1 MRDLDNAN
9 RKVKMDVLAIGA
21 VLITSFVLG
30 WKLGEDIEE
39 QQDAKQRYLAQRN
52 AEDKEA

>member
-30 WKLGEDIEE
+30 WTRGEDIEE
-39 QQDAKQRYLAQRN
+39 QQEAKQRYLAQRN

>member
-1 MRDLDNAN
+1 MDL
-9 RKVKMDVLAIGA
+9 LAIGA

-30 WKLGEDIEE
+30 CKLGEDIEE